1 MSVGAGM
8 PLAKCGARRDFG
20 ADMTASD
27 DSSALAPD
35 PPLQMGGL
43 TRFEWTVEGAR
54 QALIGPAWL
63 VAFALTGVG
72 GLAREAG
79 FPLWAAVA
87 STLLIWAGPA
97 QVLFFGSVAA
107 GVAPAAIAF
116 SICISSMR
124 LLPMCL
130 SLLPLLRGRRT
141 NLPTLIIASHFV
153 AVTVWTESMRR
164 VHDVPRDARMAFYF
178 GFAHACIMTTA
189 LLTGLG
195 YMLMGDLPKPLGAG
209 LLFLSPVYFITAL
222 TRNAREAMDWLAI
235 AFGLLLAPIAEH
247 FAPRGF
253 DLLLIG
259 VGGGTAAYLIGR
271 RINAV
276 KEARA

>member
-1 MSVGAGM
+1 
-8 PLAKCGARRDFG
+8 
-20 ADMTASD
+20 MTVAVE
-27 DSSALAPD
+27 SAAPTPE

-54 QALIGPAWL
+54 QAIIGPAWL

-79 FPLWAAVA
+79 FPFWAAVA

-116 SICISSMR
+116 SICVSSMR

-141 NLPTLIIASHFV
+141 NLMTLILASHFV

-178 GFAHACIMTTA
+178 GFAHVCILVTA
-189 LLTGLG
+189 ALTGLG
-195 YMLMGDLPKPLGAG
+195 YVLMGDLPKPLGAG
-209 LLFLSPVYFITAL
+209 LLFLSPIYFITAL

-235 AFGLLLAPIAEH
+235 AFGLALAPVAEQ

-259 VGGGTAAYLIGR
+259 LGGGTAAYLIGR
-271 RINAV
+271 KLKAGR
-276 KEARA
+276 EARA